1 MLSPKFSLQRRDCM
15 VPCCQVGG
23 RDGIALTE
31 HTDRRTP
38 YKFQKEAG
46 WVPPSVVGHIEHP
59 FVSIV
64 QVLLDQIPLNKPPLQ
79 DTKPSIISCCFQWVC
94 PGFCP
99 FSEDLTSLSSPPSCL
114 PALPRLPLSSHFNS
128 VLPTRSCSPAPVPGS
143 KATGLCPLL
152 CIILFSPSGACLP
165 PQGCALHR

>member
-1 MLSPKFSLQRRDCM
+1 M